1 MKRFGID
8 TLKTFL
14 HKLVT
19 NPLDLD
25 LDPGPLRDYECPRCH
40 REWKD
45 QWGGKDP
52 DNEIVIYM
60 CSVCCKEFGIDPEAR
75 RTPANYVTAR
85 DQNFMLKIKCAE
97 TPNFFAS
104 LEQRFSR

>member
-45 QWGGKDP
+45 QWGGETP
-52 DNEIVIYM
+52 DQEPVIYF
-60 CSVCCKEFGIDPEAR
+60 CSVCCKEFGIDPDAKLIRE
-75 RTPANYVTAR
+75 NYTMALNNGFV
-85 DQNFMLKIKCAE
+85 LKIKRAD